1 MSMRLE
7 KYLSDCGIGS
17 RSQCKTYIR
26 QGLIKVNEKIVSN
39 GALQVSDQDK
49 ICFRDE
55 PLRLIKGL
63 YYMFHKPAGCICAL
77 KDKTQ
82 KTVLDYFDGPLVG
95 KLLIVGRLDKDTE
108 GLLLLTDDG
117 NFLHHLTSP
126 KKHVAKTY
134 YFKAAG
140 MLVPDAVKRVEEGLD
155 IGDENLTKPGILTI
169 LTEDNECVTGTL
181 TIYEGRFH
189 QVKRMIKALGC
200 QVTYLKRLSIGG
212 VALDESLKPGEF
224 RALQEEEIQDLLSD
238 QKGKK
243 L

>member
-7 KYLSDCGIGS
+7 KYLADCGIGS

-26 QGLIKVNEKIVSN
+26 QGLIKVNEQIVSE

-55 PLRLIKGL
+55 PLCLTKGL

-77 KDKTQ
+77 KDKSQ
-82 KTVLDYFDGPLVG
+82 KTVLDYFDGPLAK

-117 NFLHHLTSP
+117 DFLHHLTSP
-126 KKHVAKTY
+126 RRHVGKTY
-134 YFKAAG
+134 YFKAEG
-140 MLVPDAVKRVEEGLD
+140 TLVPDAVKRVEEGLH

-169 LTEDNECVTGTL
+169 MTEEKECITGTL

-212 VALDESLKPGEF
+212 LTLDESLKPGEF
-224 RALQEEEIQDLLSD
+224 RSLQEEEIQNLLWD
-238 QKGKK
+238 QKGK
-243 L
+243 

>member
-1 MSMRLE
+1 MRLE

-82 KTVLDYFDGPLVG
+82 KTVLDYFDGPLAG

-117 NFLHHLTSP
+117 DFLHHLTSP
-126 KKHVAKTY
+126 KRHVAKTY
-134 YFKAAG
+134 YFKAEG

-155 IGDENLTKPGILTI
+155 IGDEDLTKPGILTI
-169 LTEDNECVTGTL
+169 LTEDNECITGTL